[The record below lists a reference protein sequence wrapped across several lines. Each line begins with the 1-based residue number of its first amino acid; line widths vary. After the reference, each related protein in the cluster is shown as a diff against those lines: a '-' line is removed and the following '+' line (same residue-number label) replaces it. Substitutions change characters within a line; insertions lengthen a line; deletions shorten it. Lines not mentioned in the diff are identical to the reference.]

1 MTGEKKASAIKF
13 HRRALMTAADRLLS
27 ERGYD
32 GMNMNMLA
40 AEAEYSKATVYVYFS
55 SKDEIVTA
63 ITVERLELLRKEIS
77 LAVKSDITADEKL
90 AEAERIIREFA
101 EEDAVY
107 FDFIFQRAK
116 GECAE
121 TLYSIVNGIL
131 YDLSEVCEREQLLEK
146 WYALYGRL
154 KTEKIF
160 IDADNS

>member
-1 MTGEKKASAIKF
+1 MTGEKKASAVKF

-27 ERGYD
+27 EHGYD

-63 ITVERLELLRKEIS
+63 IAAERLELLRKEIS
-77 LAVKSDITADEKL
+77 LAVKSDISADEKL
-90 AEAERIIREFA
+90 AEAGRMIRELA
-101 EEDAVY
+101 EEDSVY
-107 FDFIFQRAK
+107 FDFIFQRAS

-131 YDLSEVCEREQLLEK
+131 YDLSEICEREILLEK
-146 WYALYGRL
+146 WYALYGKL

-160 IDADNS
+160 V